1 MPRLSKTCAVVGLM
15 LAWASI
21 TGAVGAAAALEAST
35 GERSADRRSTSNERV
50 SRCGDAGIGHH
61 GLHVGAVAFSPH

>member
-21 TGAVGAAAALEAST
+21 TGAVGAAAALELRQA
-35 GERSADRRSTSNERV
+35 NEVRPTV
-50 SRCGDAGIGHH
+50 N
-61 GLHVGAVAFSPH
+61 LE